1 MQADCL
7 KPLCPD
13 CVETHTKSHQR
24 QEIESWKHCV
34 NRSAMQTK
42 ATLDELRA
50 IYEAQRQ
57 GKSFKSVEVIESE
70 SKPERM

>member
-1 MQADCL
+1 M
-7 KPLCPD
+7 
-13 CVETHTKSHQR
+13 
-24 QEIESWKHCV
+24 